1 MEHDKYIT
9 AGIQNEIPLPLIHLM
24 WSMIEAIPPEI
35 ERDYLQVFE
44 ITGEVDAST
53 GKVVKQAI
61 RHFQEVPPYESHATC
76 QSVGI
81 RHRKVYVIDDGP
93 YSVMC
98 FPEER

>member
-9 AGIQNEIPLPLIHLM
+9 AGIQNEIPLPLIHIM
-24 WSMIEAIPPEI
+24 WSMIEAI
-35 ERDYLQVFE
+35 
-44 ITGEVDAST
+44 TGEVDTST